1 MGKINDIS
9 HLWTINAT
17 ICFGYSIYKVFLWIY
32 PSFISI
38 STTFNFDLHLKPP
51 AIEDNVP
58 DEKDPPL
65 EADVNQAVAKE
76 EVVAKEAE
84 KEEEEAGP
92 NMVEPENAEEVE
104 EQVKREGN

>member
-1 MGKINDIS
+1 M
-9 HLWTINAT
+9 
-17 ICFGYSIYKVFLWIY
+17 
-32 PSFISI
+32 
-38 STTFNFDLHLKPP
+38 HLKPP

-104 EQVKREGN
+104 EQVKREGNFKIIYYYNCILKRFPDH